1 MQTIRIVR
9 PRETEIYEVDE
20 PQIQG
25 PNDVKIKV
33 AFAGICP
40 DEMPFFR
47 QDTDMLGWGPI
58 LYPGTGHEMAGTIV
72 DVGDAAGQVGFQP
85 GMRVSGYAWNQCGQC
100 YYCLT
105 GKESHCL
112 NLHPVQST
120 MSEYI
125 VWHSRQLIRIPD
137 SVSIEEACLTDPIG
151 HSLRG
156 IDRSNVRL
164 GNSVMIIGG
173 TVPGLILLQLAK
185 MCGATHLTVV
195 EPVEANR
202 NLAMQLG
209 AELCIDPVCENVSS
223 LAMDITDRLGYDIIF
238 EASRNLSMLSTAATL
253 LARQGVLAYSS
264 IYGLNRQLPVNI
276 SELFIK
282 EAVLV
287 PFHMA
292 PYMLPR
298 IQDVMERL
306 VLKPLISKV
315 YSMEDATKA
324 YEATESDQYPHIL
337 VRINGC

>member
-1 MQTIRIVR
+1 MKSIRIVG
-9 PRETEIYEVDE
+9 PRKMEVYEMPE
-20 PQIQG
+20 PHVRW
-25 PNDVKIKV
+25 PHDVKIRV
-33 AFAGICP
+33 AFAGVCP

-72 DVGDAAGQVGFQP
+72 EVGKAARENGYEE

-112 NLHPVQST
+112 DLRPVAST
-120 MSEYI
+120 MSELI
-125 VWHSRQLIRIPD
+125 VWHSRQLIKIPA
-137 SVSIEEACLTDPIG
+137 SVSFEEACLTDPIG
-151 HSLRG
+151 HSMRG
-156 IDRSNVRL
+156 IDRANLRL

-173 TVPGLILLQLAK
+173 TVPGLILLQLAR
-185 MCGATHLTVV
+185 MSGAKHLTVV

-202 NLAMQLG
+202 RLALELG
-209 AELCIDPVCENVSS
+209 AEHVIDPEHENVSTV
-223 LAMDITDRLGYDIIF
+223 AMEVTQQLGYDIIF
-238 EASRNLSMLSTAATL
+238 EASRNLSMLSKAASL

-264 IYGLNRQLPVNI
+264 IYGLNRQPPMNI

-282 EAVLV
+282 EATLV

-298 IQDVMERL
+298 IQGVMDKL
-306 VLKPLISKV
+306 ALKPLISKIFQ
-315 YSMEDATKA
+315 MEEAALA
-324 YEATESDQYPHIL
+324 YEATESEQYPHVL
-337 VRINGC
+337 VRICGS